1 MTVPRSIR
9 FLVRPFLTL
18 TSVVFS
24 LLALS
29 AQAAPTTFK
38 LGTLVPVGT
47 SYHKT
52 LMTLGETWNRES
64 NGSVALRIYAGG
76 KSGGEAEMVALMMAN
91 NLQAAL
97 LTAVGLA
104 EIDRSVTSLQ
114 YIPMGFHTLDELDYV
129 SDRLQGDLEE
139 RLRKKGFIVLF
150 WTDAG
155 WIRIFSKKPVSFPD
169 DLRKQKVFSWSGEPE
184 QRAVETLA
192 GFQPIPLETADIVPG
207 LQTGLIEAVSL
218 PPFFAL
224 ASQVDTRASY
234 MLDLNWAPIVGAC
247 VVWKN
252 AWEKLSP
259 EQQKTLMESARKA
272 GQEIKAAARRESI
285 ESVAAMQKRGLKVTA
300 VTPVIE
306 KEWLKMSESVY
317 PELRGKVVPAEIF
330 DRTMSLLSEYR
341 SKNAR

>member
-1 MTVPRSIR
+1 MNAPRSLH
-9 FLVRPFLTL
+9 FFVRPFIAL

-24 LLALS
+24 LLALT
-29 AQAAPTTFK
+29 AQAAPKTLK

-52 LMTLGETWNRES
+52 LMQLGETWNRES
-64 NGSVALRIYAGG
+64 NGDVALRIYAGG

-114 YIPMGFHTLDELDYV
+114 YIPMAFRSLDELDYV
-129 SDRLQGDLEE
+129 SGQLQADLEE

-150 WTDAG
+150 WSDAG
-155 WIRIFSKKPVSFPD
+155 WIRIFSKKPVVFPD

-184 QRAVETLA
+184 QRAVVTLA
-192 GFQPIPLETADIVPG
+192 GFKPVPLETADIVPG

-224 ASQVDTRASY
+224 ASQVDTRAPY

-247 VVWKN
+247 VVWKD
-252 AWEKLSP
+252 AWEKLTP
-259 EQQKTLMESARKA
+259 EQQKAFMESARKA
-272 GQEIKAAARRESI
+272 GQEIKATARRESI

-300 VTPVIE
+300 MNPEIE

-317 PELRGKVVPAEIF
+317 PQLRGKVVPTEIF
-330 DRTMSLLSEYR
+330 DRTMSLIAEYR
-341 SKNAR
+341 SRNAQ